1 MQKDPQET
9 FEKNPWT
16 DVDPFAII
24 GIFVFLLV
32 LISLLAVILIQLLTP
47 SS

>member
-1 MQKDPQET
+1 MPYNDPQET
-9 FEKNPWT
+9 FEKNTWT

-32 LISLLAVILIQLLTP
+32 ILALVTVFLIQIL
-47 SS
+47 S